1 MTDLSPSDWAD
12 LLDRSAASV
21 AGLVESAPE
30 GTDWT
35 APAPG
40 LDWSLHQ
47 VVEHMADD
55 VVFYAS
61 QLTRGKTD
69 GWANFAVRIE
79 GTQTPA
85 ALADVLVSLSGLLS
99 AVVRQSPPD
108 ALGHHVFGVAGP
120 RDMAAM
126 GIVELLVHGED
137 IRRGLGAEWVPD
149 DDVARAVLAHL
160 FAEPDPGVDAWGALL
175 DRCGRTG
182 GDPDWRWRNT
192 AT

>member
-1 MTDLSPSDWAD
+1 MTVLSPSDWAD

-21 AGLVESAPE
+21 AGLVASAPE
-30 GTDWT
+30 STDWT

-40 LDWSLHQ
+40 LEWTLHE

-61 QLTRGKTD
+61 QLTRGKTE

-79 GTQTPA
+79 GAQTPA

-99 AVVRQSPPD
+99 AVVRQAQQD
-108 ALGHHVFGVAGP
+108 ARGHHVFGVAGP

-126 GIVELLVHGED
+126 GTVELLVHADD
-137 IRRGLGAEWVPD
+137 IRRGLGAEWVAD
-149 DDVARAVLAHL
+149 DDIARAVLAHL
-160 FAEPDPGVDAWGALL
+160 FAEPDPGPDAWAALL

-182 GDPDWRWRNT
+182 GDPDWRWHNT
-192 AT
+192 GT